1 MERVSHAF
9 YSRPE
14 ILKVVWL
21 FCAGPA
27 ISPSFKGTRMK
38 NIEGKVAVV
47 GLGYVGLPLAASF
60 AKHVTVVGFD
70 VNQRRVKEL
79 QKGVDLTG
87 ETLGGDLKTPNL
99 SFSTDPKVLRGCK
112 YIVVAVPTPVD
123 RANVPDLE
131 PVVSASRIV
140 GENLSKGAI
149 VVFESTVYP
158 GVTEEICLPI
168 LEEKSGLKLGDFKI
182 GYSPERINPG
192 DHEHTVDKIVKIVSA
207 SDGEALEELSA
218 LYGLAAKSVY
228 RAPNIMTAEAAKVIE
243 NIQRDLNI
251 ALMNELSLIFARLG
265 LHTDEVLAAAG
276 TKWNFHKY
284 HPGLVG
290 GHCIGV
296 DPYYLTYRA
305 QQLGYHPQVILAG
318 RQINDSMPIRVGEM
332 VVRGLSDVGKPLK
345 GSTVLVMGLTFKE
358 NVPDIRNSRVHD
370 TITYLQGFGVKVLG
384 CDPLLPPDV
393 VRKHFGIENVEFEKV
408 PNCDCVLI
416 ANKHTAFRSLTF
428 DLLKSKMNPPVLIDI
443 KNLFD
448 RQAAQAAGF
457 HYKSL

>member
-1 MERVSHAF
+1 MN
-9 YSRPE
+9 
-14 ILKVVWL
+14 K
-21 FCAGPA
+21 
-27 ISPSFKGTRMK
+27 
-38 NIEGKVAVV
+38 IEGTVAVV
-47 GLGYVGLPLAASF
+47 GLGYVGLPLAVSF
-60 AKHVTVVGFD
+60 AKHLTVVGFD
-70 VNQRRVKEL
+70 INAHRVKEL
-79 QKGVDLTG
+79 QQGIDRTG
-87 ETLGGDLKTPNL
+87 ETLGGDLRSPNI
-99 SFSTDPKVLRGCK
+99 SFTTEPKALRGCK

-123 RANVPDLE
+123 KANVPDLE

-140 GENLSKGAI
+140 GENLSPGAI

-168 LEEKSGLKLGDFKI
+168 LEEKSGLKRGEFKI

-192 DHEHTVDKIVKIVSA
+192 DHEHTVDRIVKIVSGCDA
-207 SDGEALEELSA
+207 ETLDEVAA
-218 LYGLAAKSVY
+218 LYSLVAKSVY
-228 RAPNIMTAEAAKVIE
+228 RASNIATAEAAKVIE

-265 LHTDEVLAAAG
+265 LNTDEVLAAAG

-305 QQLGYHPQVILAG
+305 QQFGYHPQVILAG
-318 RQINDSMPIRVGEM
+318 RQINDAMPIRVGEM
-332 VVRGLSDVGKPLK
+332 IVKGLSDAGKPIK

-370 TITYLQGFGVKVLG
+370 TITYLQNFGVKVLG
-384 CDPLLPPDV
+384 CDPLLTVDT
-393 VRKHFGIENVEFEKV
+393 VRKYFGIENVEFEKL
-408 PNCDCVLI
+408 PKCDAILV
-416 ANKHTAFRSLTF
+416 ANKHNAFRELTL
-428 DLLKSKMNPPVLIDI
+428 DQLKAKMNPPVLIDI
-443 KNLFD
+443 KNLFE